1 MPVQRLRAVFHAM
14 SEGLVIHGPDG
25 RVVEANAAAAP
36 MLGLSHDELLGR
48 SPVDP
53 RWQAVRA
60 DGSPWP
66 GDEHPAMQALK
77 SGQPLRD
84 QVMGVDAPGRGRC
97 WLHVNASPFDD
108 GGGHSGV
115 VATFSDIT
123 AQRSLEARL
132 AQSAAELAD
141 LYDHAPCG
149 YHTLDV
155 HGRYLR
161 INATELAWL
170 GCTRDELLGRLGPQD
185 FFTDAGRATFR
196 DNFPRLLASG
206 HVEGVELDLLSRDGS
221 LRHVSVSATAIR
233 DEAGRFVASRS
244 VMHDITELHRAR
256 SALQRLIV
264 DQAAVLDNDLVGIAR
279 IRERRFVWVNPG
291 MARLFGHTPD
301 ELVGQSTRV
310 LYHSDED
317 WLAQAQAFPASAS
330 AGQPKR
336 VQSRLR
342 HKDGHPVWTDISAR
356 RLAPGSSEVL
366 AVLAD
371 VSPLKQAD
379 AVRQQSARLEA
390 ENREIR
396 ELLQERSDMLDVLA
410 HEVRQPLNNA
420 SAALQSAGAALAQ
433 AGDSQAAQGLQRA
446 RTVMTQ
452 VLANIDNTL
461 AVAALL
467 ARADTVRRE
476 DTDVDLLLGLA
487 VGDMP
492 AGQAGRIRIERATA
506 TRTAALDVGLMRL
519 ALRNLLANALRYAE
533 GPVVLRV
540 ADSDEPLA
548 LVLEVIDSG
557 PGIAAELMPRL
568 FERGTRGRHGPEQA
582 GHGLGLYIVQR
593 VMDLHGGQVQALR
606 REGAGMTM
614 RLLVVQSEDR
624 E

>member
-1 MPVQRLRAVFHAM
+1 MPLQRLRAVFDAM

-36 MLGLSHDELLGR
+36 ILGLSPDGLLGR

-53 RWQAVRA
+53 RWQAVHA

-66 GDEHPAMQALK
+66 GEDHPAMQVLK
-77 SGQPLRD
+77 NGRPLRD
-84 QVMGVDAPGRGRC
+84 QVMGIDAPGRGRR
-97 WLHVNASPFDD
+97 WLSVNASPFDD
-108 GGGHSGV
+108 GGQSGV

-123 AQRSLEARL
+123 AQRSLQAQL
-132 AQSAAELAD
+132 AQSAAALAD

-149 YHTLDV
+149 YHTLDA

-170 GCTRDELLGRLGPQD
+170 GCTREDLLRRLGPQD
-185 FFTDAGRATFR
+185 FSDAAGRAAFGE
-196 DNFPRLLASG
+196 NFPRLLADG
-206 HVEGVELDLLSRDGS
+206 HVAGVEFDLHGRDGS
-221 LRHVSVSATAIR
+221 VRRVSVSATAIH
-233 DEAGRFVASRS
+233 DAAGRFVASRS

-256 SALQRLIV
+256 TALQGLIV
-264 DQAAVLDNDLVGIAR
+264 DQTAVLDNDLVGIAR

-291 MARLFGHTPD
+291 MTRLFGHTPA
-301 ELVGQSTRV
+301 ELVGQSTRL
-310 LYHSDED
+310 LYQSDEA
-317 WLAQAQAFPASAS
+317 WLAQAEALPASAG
-330 AGQPKR
+330 AGQPVR
-336 VQSRLR
+336 VQTALR
-342 HKDGHPVWTDISAR
+342 HKDGHAVWTDISAR

-371 VSPLKQAD
+371 VSSLKQAD
-379 AVRQQSARLEA
+379 AVRRQSAQLEA

-396 ELLQERSDMLDVLA
+396 DLLQERSDMLDVLA

-420 SAALQSAGAALAQ
+420 SAALQSASAALAR

-446 RTVMTQ
+446 RTVMSQ
-452 VLANIDNTL
+452 VLGNIDNTL

-487 VGDMP
+487 LGDMP
-492 AGQAGRIRIERATA
+492 AGQAARIRVERATA
-506 TRTAALDVGLMRL
+506 TRTAAMDVGLMRL
-519 ALRNLLANALRYAE
+519 ALRNLLANALRHTE
-533 GPVVLRV
+533 GAVVLRV

-557 PGIAAELMPRL
+557 PGIAPGLMPRL
-568 FERGTRGRHGPEQA
+568 FERGTRGRHTGDA
-582 GHGLGLYIVQR
+582 SGHGLGLHIVKR

-606 REGAGMTM
+606 HAGAGMTM

-624 E
+624 G